1 MIAKVIVFL
10 RHIETGLLVS
20 LFLTMLGVA
29 VYQVVARNLAG
40 TGLFWG
46 DDLVRVAV
54 LWVTMVGAM
63 VASSNNGHIRID
75 AVTRLVGSRYRL
87 LIERFTNL
95 FTAIVCGALGW
106 YSIDFITWDFQDQAP
121 GIGRIPA
128 WICELVIPFAAFVM
142 CGRYLIQTI
151 LPVSGRDP

>member
-63 VASSNNGHIRID
+63 VASSNNGLIRID
-75 AVTRLVGSRYRL
+75 AVPR
-87 LIERFTNL
+87 
-95 FTAIVCGALGW
+95 
-106 YSIDFITWDFQDQAP
+106 
-121 GIGRIPA
+121 
-128 WICELVIPFAAFVM
+128 
-142 CGRYLIQTI
+142 
-151 LPVSGRDP
+151 

>member
-1 MIAKVIVFL
+1 MVFL
-10 RHIETGLLVS
+10 RRLETGLLVG
-20 LFLTMLGVA
+20 LFFVMLGVA

-75 AVTRLVGSRYRL
+75 AITRIAGPNTQV
-87 LIERFTNL
+87 LIERTTSL
-95 FTAIVCGALGW
+95 FTSIICAVLGW
-106 YSIDFITWDFQDQAP
+106 YSIDFITWDFEDQVP
-121 GIGRIPA
+121 GIGSVPA
-128 WICELVIPFAAFVM
+128 WVCELVIPFAAFVM
-142 CGRYLIQTI
+142 SVRYLIQTFI
-151 LPVSGRDP
+151 PLSRRAP